1 MGNLIKNDLFSLEWF
16 ARSSFAGIE
25 AALHK
30 RLTTD
35 RHEASLIRNLVL
47 DLLDSERADA
57 DFRLSPILSFY
68 AFCQPLVRRSHA
80 QILQDLWV
88 LYMLG
93 SPRGGYFVEF
103 GACDGRSLSNT
114 RLLEEDYGWTGILA
128 EPNPVWHDALQANR
142 RAVIDRRCVAAH
154 SDETVDFLSTD
165 AMPELSRMADIIPDD
180 VHERNGNRDR
190 QTLYRVQTVS
200 LNDLLDQHGAPDVVD
215 YLSVDTEGSEYEIL
229 RHADLTRRRFR
240 LISVEHA
247 GEAAKRDQILALLEG
262 AGYRRWM
269 PELSRW
275 DDWYVHQDDLGRSG
289 ASWRTKPAGKNV
301 ASAWRTGMSPEKTV
315 ELADKFDLPFHQ
327 INYLI
332 NVDAARKIVY
342 LETPKV
348 ACTSIKKYM
357 IDQASGGAVEMK
369 PNEVHDRQKS
379 PLKALGDYSDAEVDA
394 ILGARSDFRRFC
406 FVRNPY
412 SRVLSAYL
420 DKIVGNEWERE
431 RHLPMFGFEQG
442 SRPEFV
448 EFLRRLAMISD
459 RDRDIHYITQT
470 RLTGRLSGFSPDFIG
485 RFEDFAQDFHFLKS
499 CFYADE
505 GTEDCQSFGKHHSS
519 DADEKITLFYGEEER
534 KIVREIYAADF
545 AMFGYVV

>member
-1 MGNLIKNDLFSLEWF
+1 MDDLAKKDLFSLEWF

-25 AALHK
+25 ASLHK
-30 RLTTD
+30 RPTTD

-47 DLLDSERADA
+47 NLLDAERADP

-88 LYMLG
+88 LYMLK

-142 RAVIDRRCVAAH
+142 RVLIDRRCVAAR
-154 SDETVDFLSTD
+154 SGETVDFLSTD
-165 AMPELSRMADIIPDD
+165 AIPELSRMADIVPDD

-190 QTLYRVQTVS
+190 QTRYQVCTVS

-247 GEAAKRDQILALLEG
+247 GEVSKRDQIFALLEG

-275 DDWYVHQDDLGRSG
+275 DDWYVHQEDLGRS
-289 ASWRTKPAGKNV
+289 
-301 ASAWRTGMSPEKTV
+301 KT
-315 ELADKFDLPFHQ
+315 
-327 INYLI
+327 
-332 NVDAARKIVY
+332 
-342 LETPKV
+342 
-348 ACTSIKKYM
+348 
-357 IDQASGGAVEMK
+357 
-369 PNEVHDRQKS
+369 
-379 PLKALGDYSDAEVDA
+379 
-394 ILGARSDFRRFC
+394 
-406 FVRNPY
+406 
-412 SRVLSAYL
+412 
-420 DKIVGNEWERE
+420 
-431 RHLPMFGFEQG
+431 
-442 SRPEFV
+442 
-448 EFLRRLAMISD
+448 
-459 RDRDIHYITQT
+459 
-470 RLTGRLSGFSPDFIG
+470 
-485 RFEDFAQDFHFLKS
+485 
-499 CFYADE
+499 
-505 GTEDCQSFGKHHSS
+505 
-519 DADEKITLFYGEEER
+519 
-534 KIVREIYAADF
+534 
-545 AMFGYVV
+545 

>member
-1 MGNLIKNDLFSLEWF
+1 MANLLKKNLFSLEWF

-30 RLTTD
+30 RPTTE
-35 RHEASLIRNLVL
+35 RLEALLIRNLVL
-47 DLLDSERADA
+47 DLLDAEHADP
-57 DFRLSPILSFY
+57 DFRLSPMLSFY

-142 RAVIDRRCVAAH
+142 RAVIDRRCVAAR
-154 SDETVDFLSTD
+154 SGETADFLSTD
-165 AMPELSRMADIIPDD
+165 AMPELSRMADIVPDD

-190 QTLYRVQTVS
+190 QTLYRVPTVS
-200 LNDLLDQHGAPDVVD
+200 LDDLLDQHGAPDVVD

-275 DDWYVHQDDLGRSG
+275 DDWYVHQDNLGRSG
-289 ASWRTKPAGKNV
+289 A
-301 ASAWRTGMSPEKTV
+301 
-315 ELADKFDLPFHQ
+315 
-327 INYLI
+327 
-332 NVDAARKIVY
+332 
-342 LETPKV
+342 
-348 ACTSIKKYM
+348 
-357 IDQASGGAVEMK
+357 
-369 PNEVHDRQKS
+369 
-379 PLKALGDYSDAEVDA
+379 
-394 ILGARSDFRRFC
+394 
-406 FVRNPY
+406 
-412 SRVLSAYL
+412 
-420 DKIVGNEWERE
+420 
-431 RHLPMFGFEQG
+431 
-442 SRPEFV
+442 
-448 EFLRRLAMISD
+448 
-459 RDRDIHYITQT
+459 
-470 RLTGRLSGFSPDFIG
+470 
-485 RFEDFAQDFHFLKS
+485 
-499 CFYADE
+499 
-505 GTEDCQSFGKHHSS
+505 
-519 DADEKITLFYGEEER
+519 
-534 KIVREIYAADF
+534 
-545 AMFGYVV
+545 